1 MQKSFRISFFYL
13 VSKDYLIL
21 VIARM
26 NCTTKSKRYL
36 NYESYTNPDHLATN
50 DVSL

>member
-1 MQKSFRISFFYL
+1 MDELHYEIKTLL
-13 VSKDYLIL
+13 V
-21 VIARM
+21 
-26 NCTTKSKRYL
+26 